1 MQVLK
6 DANLTAFK
14 TTTDYSPLPRWGWE
28 SASLG
33 RMSGWSSTPERPWLR
48 SLASSIILHGTICFF
63 PGKEKAPRAGG
74 GRWAWDPA
82 LVLWRKAFRYCLS
95 SWQAVWETSMFLS
108 RRQAD
113 IRRHRS
119 ALWLCHPMYHQ
130 RRPVW
135 RHPGLKDQTQQLH
148 RMRKAR
154 LDWSSP
160 WSRISDLIFFSKC
173 GLQLWLN

>member
-1 MQVLK
+1 MRVRVSLTGEDVRLVINSRETVAQVFSFINFT
-6 DANLTAFK
+6 AWNNLSFQAKRKLHEQEGVGEPGTQ
-14 TTTDYSPLPRWGWE
+14 RWYFGGKLLGIV
-28 SASLG
+28 SL
-33 RMSGWSSTPERPWLR
+33 T
-48 SLASSIILHGTICFF
+48 
-63 PGKEKAPRAGG
+63 
-74 GRWAWDPA
+74 
-82 LVLWRKAFRYCLS
+82 
-95 SWQAVWETSMFLS
+95 SWQAVWETSIFLS

-113 IRRHRS
+113 IGRHRS

-154 LDWSSP
+154 LDWSSL
-160 WSRISDLIFFSKC
+160 WSRFSDLIFFSKC